1 MGVSGQLY
9 HLPLPSGAEPVAMD
23 VDLRD
28 GPASASDMG
37 NTSATTFA
45 GKVVGDSITEL
56 IDVELYGLKLIAGG
70 KIFSWESIVA
80 DLKEPAT
87 SKTRYGNF

>member
-9 HLPLPSGAEPVAMD
+9 HLPLPSGEPTVTD

-28 GPASASDMG
+28 GPAIDMG

-45 GKVVGDSITEL
+45 GRVVGDGITEL
-56 IDVELYGLKLIAGG
+56 NEVVL
-70 KIFSWESIVA
+70 
-80 DLKEPAT
+80 
-87 SKTRYGNF
+87 

>member
-9 HLPLPSGAEPVAMD
+9 HLPLPSEAEPVAMD
-23 VDLRD
+23 VDLLD
-28 GPASASDMG
+28 GPASGTG

-56 IDVELYGLKLIAGG
+56 LDIELCGLKLIAGSP
-70 KIFSWESIVA
+70 ISSWALASIVT
-80 DLKEPAT
+80 DLKGTT
-87 SKTRYGNF
+87 SRVCYGNF